1 MDKKKVGHFNALMV
15 HEHSPVITKLTS
27 LKLEIIQATTSLI
40 DPGCEIWEDYGIQR
54 SGRRFFTSHATNMG
68 VKRHLIELQA
78 RWMVDRANG
87 DRAVQRSMIH
97 VYSEMRNM
105 KEALIK
111 PSKAC

>member
-1 MDKKKVGHFNALMV
+1 
-15 HEHSPVITKLTS
+15 
-27 LKLEIIQATTSLI
+27 
-40 DPGCEIWEDYGIQR
+40 
-54 SGRRFFTSHATNMG
+54 
-68 VKRHLIELQA
+68 
-78 RWMVDRANG
+78 MVDRANG